1 MKKCFAQLPITNEIG
16 HKMVRNWR
24 AKEKPEIPPTLP
36 EGVKKL
42 NFSRHPGENR
52 GPGNW

>member
-1 MKKCFAQLPITNEIG
+1 MTEA
-16 HKMVRNWR
+16 
-24 AKEKPEIPPTLP
+24 EKPMAQATGQAPARS

-52 GPGNW
+52 DPVNC